1 MSSFRP
7 ATAAASGTAATE
19 MVPVP
24 PLAFAA
30 TAVLQ
35 RLLARRKDRH
45 HRKNGRGDR
54 AAGAG
59 RPAGGEP
66 EPRSRCR
73 RCGGRRVLATGVG
86 LASAG
91 LLVAG
96 ASELAGAETSID
108 ARTPSAA
115 TTLVTSGVFAR
126 TRNPLYL
133 GLTGL
138 LVAHALWLGS
148 RRALLAAGGFVLV
161 IDRCQVPAEEA
172 ALAQR
177 FGKAYRA
184 YCEQVPRWLLR

>member
-59 RPAGGEP
+59 RPAGGGQERP
-66 EPRSRCR
+66 ARCG
-73 RCGGRRVLATGVG
+73 GGRRVLATGVG